1 MALQS
6 IFVSRFSD
14 KCIVNVAKTKNLNFC
29 LETAGVGNQAA
40 LEIGA
45 KNIASSRKD
54 RPRWP
59 RP

>member
-14 KCIVNVAKTKNLNFC
+14 KCIINVSKTKNLDFY

-40 LEIGA
+40 VESGA
-45 KNIASSRKD
+45 KNIG
-54 RPRWP
+54 
-59 RP
+59 

>member
-14 KCIVNVAKTKNLNFC
+14 KCIVNVAKTKNLYFC

-40 LEIGA
+40 VESGA
-45 KNIASSRKD
+45 KNIRYTQYCE
-54 RPRWP
+54 
-59 RP
+59 

>member
-14 KCIVNVAKTKNLNFC
+14 KCIFNVAKTKNLNFC

-40 LEIGA
+40 VESGA
-45 KNIASSRKD
+45 KNIGCSGKVSFKSM
-54 RPRWP
+54 
-59 RP
+59 